1 MDKSA
6 QKILVT
12 GGTGFIG
19 SYLLRYLWQEG
30 YRSIRAMRREES
42 KMDLAPEMVDRVE
55 WVTGDVRDYGSV
67 EDALQGTEVVFHCA
81 GAVSF
86 DPRDRHL
93 LRQVNAEGT
102 ANMVNGAL
110 AVGVKR
116 FIHVSS
122 IAALG
127 RSEHSNR
134 IDESSKWE
142 RSSLNSWYAVTKFQG
157 EMEVWRGVEEGL
169 SAVIVNPSVVF
180 GSGDWKGS
188 GTARIFHLVGKGLPF
203 YTPGQTG
210 FVDVRDVARFMLLL
224 LEKDITGQ
232 RYILNADNW
241 SLRDLTTAIARAMDR
256 PPPRIPFS
264 AWMGAIA
271 WRVEYL
277 RSLLSG
283 MRPVITRE
291 TLANTRQRWEYI
303 NEKSLSLGFS
313 YLPLSQTIEETA
325 RQWMESKGETTAV
338 LPLK

>member
-1 MDKSA
+1 MDKTA
-6 QKILVT
+6 QKIFVT

-19 SYLLRYLWQEG
+19 SYLLRYLWKEG
-30 YRSIRAMRREES
+30 YRSIRALRREES
-42 KMDLAPEMVDRVE
+42 KMDLVEEIAGEVE

-67 EDALQGTEVVFHCA
+67 KDALQGIDVVFHCA

-86 DPRDRHL
+86 DPRDRQL

-110 AVGVKR
+110 AAGVNR

-134 IDESSKWE
+134 IDESSKWV
-142 RSSLNSWYAVTKFQG
+142 RSSLKSWYAVTKFQG

-169 SAVIVNPSVVF
+169 SAAVVNPSIVF

-188 GTARIFHLVGKGLPF
+188 GTARVFHLIGKGFPF
-203 YTPGQTG
+203 FTKGQTG
-210 FVDVRDVARFMLLL
+210 FVDVRDVARFMILL
-224 LEKDITGQ
+224 LEKDIVSQ
-232 RYILNADNW
+232 RYILNAGNW
-241 SLRDLTTAIARAMDR
+241 RLKDLTTAVARAMNRR
-256 PPPRIPFS
+256 PPWIPIS
-264 AWMGAIA
+264 PWMGAIA

-277 RSLLSG
+277 RSLLTG
-283 MRPVITRE
+283 TRPIITRE
-291 TLANTRQRWEYI
+291 TLTNTRESWEYL
-303 NEKSLSLGFS
+303 NDKSLSLGFS

-325 RQWMESKGETTAV
+325 QQWLESRGERPAI
-338 LPLK
+338 LPI